1 MIIWEMFHERISLNT
16 VLLVLLVNF
25 VSRSRLEPMYI
36 SLSVSIRSRLVIV
49 AKGLL
54 KLLNLHILVK

>member
-16 VLLVLLVNF
+16 VLLGLLVNF

-54 KLLNLHILVK
+54 KLLNLHILIK

>member
-54 KLLNLHILVK
+54 KLLNLHILIK